1 MKYDAPPAVLL
12 HYRVR
17 KSRMAQLVEHR
28 VHIAGVTGSS
38 PVATTAS
45 PDQERLFHTLMLFD
59 RVRRLIQ
66 SFAAK
71 NIRKTLCTIYR
82 YLHKV
87 LSVFESRG
95 VHSEGAFSRCEYVAP
110 PYCQHPRDVNTLAA
124 AM

>member
-1 MKYDAPPAVLL
+1 
-12 HYRVR
+12 
-17 KSRMAQLVEHR
+17 MAQLVEHR

-38 PVATTAS
+38 PVATIAS
-45 PDQERLFHTLMLFD
+45 PDKERLFHALMLFD

-110 PYCQHPRDVNTLAA
+110 PYCQHPRDVNSLAA
-124 AM
+124 TL